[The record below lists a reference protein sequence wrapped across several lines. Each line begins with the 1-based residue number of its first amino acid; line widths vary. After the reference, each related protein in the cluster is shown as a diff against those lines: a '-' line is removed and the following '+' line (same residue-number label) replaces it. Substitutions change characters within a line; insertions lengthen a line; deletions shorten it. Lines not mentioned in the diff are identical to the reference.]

1 MLLSITQR
9 SQADRALTN
18 LPLYIADRG
27 AASLWLFRSL
37 ILLRFLMVIPFT
49 NPTYRASS
57 SAWSLRFIPTREK
70 KEKKKPLRITK
81 SAVSPRYP
89 THENHESGRL
99 DRREPLLAAW
109 RRRRKEEG

>member
-1 MLLSITQR
+1 MLLFITQR

-49 NPTYRASS
+49 NPTFRASS
-57 SAWSLRFIPTREK
+57 SDWSLRFIPTREK
-70 KEKKKPLRITK
+70 KEKKSHCASPKVPCRRATQHMRTTRALLVL
-81 SAVSPRYP
+81 AVGS
-89 THENHESGRL
+89 
-99 DRREPLLAAW
+99 
-109 RRRRKEEG
+109 

>member
-1 MLLSITQR
+1 MLLFITQR

-37 ILLRFLMVIPFT
+37 IRLIVLAPLPGRCDE
-49 NPTYRASS
+49 
-57 SAWSLRFIPTREK
+57 REK
-70 KEKKKPLRITK
+70 RKKAILRIAK

-89 THENHESGRL
+89 THENHEGATGVGSWQLTGR
-99 DRREPLLAAW
+99 
-109 RRRRKEEG
+109 